1 MVSSNFLENICHIFH
16 MLIGLDGDTTYIG
29 IEIIRSKI
37 KGRILAL
44 SLELFLQSIHISD
57 AN

>member
-1 MVSSNFLENICHIFH
+1 